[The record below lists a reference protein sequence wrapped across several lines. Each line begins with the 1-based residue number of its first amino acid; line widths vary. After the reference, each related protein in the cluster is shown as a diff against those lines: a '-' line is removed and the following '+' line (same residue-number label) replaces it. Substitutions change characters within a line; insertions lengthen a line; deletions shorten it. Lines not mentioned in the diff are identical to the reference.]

1 MESKKRMDRLVE
13 HGDCGVRMLRA
24 FYGGVC
30 VTECQA
36 DIVSTH
42 GVVKEWI
49 WNTSVIRTEEGG
61 REEGQ
66 AGR

>member
-1 MESKKRMDRLVE
+1 VESEKRMDRLVE
-13 HGDCGVRMLRA
+13 HGDCGVRMLCA
-24 FYGGVC
+24 SCGGIC

-36 DIVSTH
+36 DI
-42 GVVKEWI
+42 VKEWI
-49 WNTSVIRTEEGG
+49 WNTSVIRTEGGG